1 MIEETK
7 ITRNYQ
13 ITIPAAIRKKL
24 GLRVGGD
31 ILIVRLEGDRIIL
44 EPRRRSITEI
54 RIRLGKRIDWRYVE
68 ETIRE
73 VIEKG

>member
-13 ITIPAAIRKKL
+13 ITIPATIRKKL
-24 GLRVGGD
+24 GLKVGD
-31 ILIVRLEGDRIIL
+31 TLIVKLEGDRIIL
-44 EPRRRSITEI
+44 EPKRRSITEI
-54 RIRLGKRIDWRYVE
+54 RIRLGRKVDWRYVE

>member
-13 ITIPAAIRKKL
+13 ITIPASIRRKL
-24 GLRVGGD
+24 GLKIGD
-31 ILIVRLEGDRIIL
+31 VLIVRLEGDKIIL
-44 EPRRRSITEI
+44 EPKRQSITEI
-54 RIRLGKRIDWRYVE
+54 RMRLGRTIDWRYVE

-73 VIEKG
+73 AINEG

>member
-13 ITIPAAIRKKL
+13 VTIPAAIRRKL
-24 GLRVGGD
+24 RLRVED
-31 ILIVRLEGDRIIL
+31 TLIVRLEGDRIIL
-44 EPRRRSITEI
+44 ESKRRSITEI
-54 RIRLGKRIDWRYVE
+54 RIRLRKRIDWRYVE

-73 VIEKG
+73 VTEKE